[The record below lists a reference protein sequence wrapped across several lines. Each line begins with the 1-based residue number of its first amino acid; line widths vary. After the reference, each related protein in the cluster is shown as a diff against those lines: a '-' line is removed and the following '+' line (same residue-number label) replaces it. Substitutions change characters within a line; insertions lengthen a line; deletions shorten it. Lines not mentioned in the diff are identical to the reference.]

1 MTTLTRPP
9 LEQNVRARAPPRAL
23 PASHFAGGRRM
34 AAKAPRGAM
43 EILGRALSGSK
54 SAEPPLRAGLRKK
67 LIVTGVVTRT
77 RLPEAGTRG

>member
-1 MTTLTRPP
+1 M
-9 LEQNVRARAPPRAL
+9 PRAL

-54 SAEPPLRAGLRKK
+54 SAEPPLRAGLRK
-67 LIVTGVVTRT
+67 TGTKKDFGYT
-77 RLPEAGTRG
+77 S